1 VISALRIG
9 LVSGSCRPRVGWCR
23 VSIVGLGSRSGSPV
37 GSEPCGGTRSEAEM
51 GPASSEQGLHEAP
64 WLSHA
69 FKARVG
75 EADSVKTMVR
85 RLISGVGRTLITVGT
100 LLLLFVAYQ
109 LWGTGLKYDQL
120 QNKAGKSFAAE
131 LAAAGQ
137 PALSSDSA
145 GGFGGFSEAEL
156 ADAAAGKAISASPPE
171 VVEPPFVSATT
182 TSTLSA
188 TPVTPV
194 TPVTPA
200 NTAPAKTVPAIPN
213 ATRPPTTIA
222 PPSTLAPKPAAVPVS
237 TLPKVKPGR
246 TQMKRPVAG
255 ASLGHIVIPR
265 IKMNQ
270 IYVSGAGVED
280 LKTGP
285 GHYPSTAL
293 PGLDGNAGIACH
305 RTTYGAPCLNLNLL
319 KTGDVI
325 GFVTLYGKF
334 AYKVEKIFVVGPK
347 DRTVLAPTPGQNVLT
362 MTTCHPAY
370 TARERLVIRA
380 RLVGEALDEDLVFE
394 PEVVPV
400 AAPVVTVPRPK
411 PTIPVTTAVP
421 TTLGEPVA
429 FDTAAPVVPDDGL
442 ASESTVVVPSS
453 IERSNALDP
462 AFQEVGADTSVPGA
476 GTPDTQAGVS
486 LTDDSAN
493 VGSGPIR
500 HFGWFTGK
508 QSFWISTLSWAAACA
523 AIWFAA
529 WLFVRN
535 RRRLARALVY
545 TFGFFLLFLPAL
557 YFCFE
562 NLTHLLPENV

>member
-1 VISALRIG
+1 
-9 LVSGSCRPRVGWCR
+9 
-23 VSIVGLGSRSGSPV
+23 
-37 GSEPCGGTRSEAEM
+37 
-51 GPASSEQGLHEAP
+51 
-64 WLSHA
+64 
-69 FKARVG
+69 
-75 EADSVKTMVR
+75 MVR
-85 RLISGVGRTLITVGT
+85 RLISGVGRTLITVGL

-109 LWGTGLKYDQL
+109 LWGTGLKYNQL
-120 QNKAGKSFAAE
+120 QDRAGKSFDAQ

-137 PALSSDSA
+137 PSPDATDSA

-156 ADAAAGKAISASPPE
+156 AGIAAGKAIP
-171 VVEPPFVSATT
+171 VEPPASIVEPVPSTT
-182 TSTLSA
+182 ISTTA
-188 TPVTPV
+188 TPVTPAV
-194 TPVTPA
+194 TG
-200 NTAPAKTVPAIPN
+200 PAKTVPAVPN
-213 ATRPPTTIA
+213 ATQAPTTIA
-222 PPSTLAPKPAAVPVS
+222 PNTLAPTTLAPTTLAPATLAPATLAPKPVGPGSTPEVVPTAAAPGP
-237 TLPKVKPGR
+237 TLAKVKPGR
-246 TQMKRPVAG
+246 SQMKRPKAG
-255 ASLGHIVIPR
+255 SSLGHIVIPR
-265 IKMNQ
+265 LKMDQ

-285 GHYPSTAL
+285 GHYPSTVF

-319 KTGDVI
+319 KPGDII

-334 AYKVEKIFVVGPK
+334 AYKVEELFVVGPK
-347 DRTVLAPTPGQNVLT
+347 DRKVLAPTPGENILT

-370 TARERLVIRA
+370 TARKRLVVRA

-400 AAPVVTVPRPK
+400 VTAPRPK
-411 PTIPVTTAVP
+411 PTVPATTPPGTAAPVSVTTIAAV
-421 TTLGEPVA
+421 TTLAEPVA
-429 FDTAAPVVPDDGL
+429 FDTAASAIDDDAL
-442 ASESTVVVPSS
+442 ASESTVAPDS

-462 AFQEVGADTSVPGA
+462 AMQDTGS
-476 GTPDTQAGVS
+476 PDTEAGVS

-508 QSFWISTLSWAAACA
+508 QSFWVSTLKWAGVCA

-529 WLFVRN
+529 WLFIRN